1 MKPVEFA
8 YYQLIKGK
16 MYPAKI
22 KDAQLVPSTKPLSE
36 GVTNLRV
43 QGRIKPQGVSKVD
56 TVTPQF
62 SIEEIED

>member
-22 KDAQLVPSTKPLSE
+22 KNGNLVASTKPLLE
-36 GVTNLRV
+36 DVTNLPTK
-43 QGRIKPQGVSKVD
+43 GRIKPQALGKND
-56 TVTPQF
+56 TVTPEF
-62 SIEEIED
+62 SIEEDED